1 MSLRSGEE
9 IQVAL
14 RTFVRSWIEYSGTE
28 RSEAQTFLN
37 ELFAAYGVDRRE
49 HAFFEQPQGTGG
61 IVDCHYPGVAIIEMK
76 RPSEGPRLSDHR
88 PQALEYWRHSDDPA
102 SGKPASR
109 YVVLCSFQRFEVWE
123 PGQFPS
129 APLDT
134 FNLAEL
140 PDRYEALYFIA
151 NTEPLF
157 LAHRRSL
164 TTEAAS
170 VISSL
175 YETRCERAA
184 PDEISEIRLFVLQL
198 VWCLFAESMGLLGA
212 DPVERI
218 VQGLISDPSRSSAAE
233 LGHLFEVLSR
243 SDQSLRGGLFLGAPY
258 VNGGLFSS
266 PARIHLNSD
275 ELAFIVKAANFNWRE
290 VDPTIF
296 GSLMEGCLGQQ
307 RRFELGAHYTHEI
320 DILRIVRPTIIEPWR
335 EKILKA
341 DTPQR
346 LAGVIAELCSLQVLD
361 PACGCGNFLFVAYRE
376 IRKLEFEAKTAMIE
390 LCRATG
396 LVAPTDLASFHIANL
411 HGIEVDEFTA
421 MIARVT
427 LWMGHKLVSDRYGS
441 VEPIL
446 PLVDLSGIF
455 VGDALRSTWPRV
467 DVIIGNPPFN
477 GSQNLRRAL
486 GDSYVDWLKR
496 TFHCGVKDYCV
507 YWFRRTADHLG
518 ANGRAG
524 LVGTNS
530 IAQNRARSA
539 SLDYVVAQGGV
550 ITSAVSSEQWPGD
563 ATVHVAI
570 VNWIMR
576 PTEGPTR
583 FILDDREVAGISTS
597 LRPSDDLPVPEV
609 LRGNDGIA
617 FQGPIPVGS
626 GFILSNE
633 EANSLLEDTTVKY
646 ATVVRRYLIGDDIA
660 DDPNQEPRRW
670 IIDFASMSLEEAS
683 KFPRAIQVVREKV
696 KPERDENNDARFREF
711 WWRFGRPRGEM
722 RTAIRGL
729 DRYLVCMRTGKRLL
743 FVWCSKDWCPSD
755 ALNVFA
761 LNSDYHFGILSSFV
775 HEVWARL
782 QSSTFETRL
791 RYTPT
796 TAFGTF
802 PWPQV
807 LDSAVVNQIEESAR
821 AIVELRLKLCRD
833 GGFGLT
839 HLYNIL
845 DEGGYRELADLHLR
859 LDESV
864 AAAYGLSAR
873 SARDPEKIIGVLSN
887 WNHSIVRG
895 AAYDPFLL
903 TSRNSATS
911 SESFPELLE

>member
-1 MSLRSGEE
+1 MSLKSGEE

-14 RTFVRSWIEYSGTE
+14 RAFVRRWIEFSGTE

-37 ELFAAYGVDRRE
+37 ELFATYGVDRKE
-49 HAFFEQPQGTGG
+49 CAHFEAPQGTGG
-61 IVDCHYPGVAIIEMK
+61 IVDCNYPGVAIIEMK
-76 RPSEGPRLSDHR
+76 RPSESPRLSEHR
-88 PQALEYWRHSDDPA
+88 SQALEYWRHSDDPA
-102 SGKPASR
+102 SGKPASK
-109 YVVLCSFQRFEVWE
+109 YVVLCSFQQFEVWE

-129 APLDT
+129 APLDI
-134 FNLAEL
+134 FSLAEL

-175 YETRCERAA
+175 YEMRCERAA

-212 DPVERI
+212 DPVEHI
-218 VQGLISDPSRSSAAE
+218 VQGLISDPNRSSAAE

-266 PARIHLNSD
+266 PARVHLNLD
-275 ELAFIVKAANFNWRE
+275 ELKFIVEAANFNWRE

-320 DILRIVRPTIIEPWR
+320 DILRIVRPTIVEPWR
-335 EKILKA
+335 ENILKA
-341 DTPQR
+341 ETPEE
-346 LAGVIAELCSLQVLD
+346 LAKVIAELCSLQILD

-376 IRKLEFEAKTAMIE
+376 IRKLEFEAKAAMIQ
-390 LCRATG
+390 LCKSTG
-396 LVAPTDLASFHIANL
+396 LAAPNELASFHIANL

-427 LWMGHKLVSDRYGS
+427 LWMGHKLVSDQYGS

-518 ANGRAG
+518 VNGRAG

-550 ITSAVSSEQWPGD
+550 ITSAVSSERWPGD
-563 ATVHVAI
+563 AVVHVAI
-570 VNWIMR
+570 VNWVVR
-576 PTEGPTR
+576 PTERPRR
-583 FILDDREVAGISTS
+583 FVLDDREVVGISTS
-597 LRPSDDLPVPEV
+597 LRPSDDLPNPEV
-609 LRGNDGIA
+609 LTGNSGIA
-617 FQGPIPVGS
+617 FQGPIPVGT

-633 EANSLLEDTTVKY
+633 DASSILDDADVDYSE
-646 ATVVRRYLIGDDIA
+646 VVRRYLIGDDIA
-660 DDPNQEPRRW
+660 DDPRQEPRRW
-670 IIDFASMSLEEAS
+670 IIDFASMSLEDAS
-683 KFPRAIQVVREKV
+683 KYPRAIQIVRDKV
-696 KPERDENNDARFREF
+696 KPERDGNKDARFRQY

-722 RTAIRGL
+722 RSAILGL
-729 DRYLVCMRTGKRLL
+729 DRYLAGTATGKRLL
-743 FVWCSKDWCPSD
+743 LIWCNPDWCPSN
-755 ALNVFA
+755 LVNIFA
-761 LNSDYHFGILSSFV
+761 LNSDYHFGVLSSYV

-782 QSSTFETRL
+782 LSSTLKSDL

-802 PWPQV
+802 PWPQN
-807 LDSAVVNQIEESAR
+807 LDSEVVHQIEVSAQR
-821 AIVELRLKLCRD
+821 IVELRLNLCSV
-833 GGFGLT
+833 GNFGLT
-839 HLYNIL
+839 HLYNML
-845 DEGGYRELADLHLR
+845 DEGAYRELAECHLR
-859 LDESV
+859 LDEAV
-864 AAAYGLSAR
+864 AAAYGLAAG
-873 SARDPEKIIGVLSN
+873 SARDKERIIEVVTNLN
-887 WNHSIVRG
+887 NSIVHG
-895 AAYDPFLL
+895 ATYDPFLL
-903 TSRNSATS
+903 TRHGTET
-911 SESFPELLE
+911 SESLFPGSFE